1 MLLAVSTALLGI
13 LAFVS
18 SLFWFLA
25 QNVTVLIYLKCI
37 MLFTG
42 AAGKKA
48 GKKKINEN
56 VCMLPAKHQ
65 TKPNN
70 VSEMLVDI

>member
-48 GKKKINEN
+48 GKKEN
-56 VCMLPAKHQ
+56 K
-65 TKPNN
+65 
-70 VSEMLVDI
+70 